1 MREKN
6 LNFDR
11 QKIFKFFQDK
21 KYVKITK
28 ISKSILKAFANDKEI
43 YKIII
48 FSGTV
53 VLGKIIKLD
62 SGKTGIFF
70 GKSLFIILII

>member
-6 LNFDR
+6 LNFDK

-21 KYVKITK
+21 KYAKISK
-28 ISKSILKAFANDKEI
+28 ISKSILKTHGNDKEI

-48 FSGTV
+48 FSE
-53 VLGKIIKLD
+53 LNEKI
-62 SGKTGIFF
+62 
-70 GKSLFIILII
+70 